1 MLSLNI
7 HNIYIDN
14 RSPAPNTTQGSPNR
28 ISRHQRGH
36 VRKNDT
42 NTTQT
47 QITPSIARASMR
59 QAAEWPVHSPSTLQ
73 NIPGHPG
80 RHGTT
85 CPHATSQTL
94 PEAVAQRRGLPRA
107 PQLLVRRRRIVLP
120 RGRPQHIRMDLC
132 ASFGGCAGIAQC
144 RAALVNIMRLAWCL
158 SHWPPGANAAAAL
171 AVEDGEVGAPLR
183 S

>member
-1 MLSLNI
+1 MRRTSNENRYIVTTLREPYLPIFTGHRLMLSLNI

-59 QAAEWPVHSPSTLQ
+59 QAAEWPVHSPPTLQ

-85 CPHATSQTL
+85 CPHAASQTL

-120 RGRPQHIRMDLC
+120 RGRPQHIRMDLG

-144 RAALVNIMRLAWCL
+144 RAA
-158 SHWPPGANAAAAL
+158 
-171 AVEDGEVGAPLR
+171 
-183 S
+183 